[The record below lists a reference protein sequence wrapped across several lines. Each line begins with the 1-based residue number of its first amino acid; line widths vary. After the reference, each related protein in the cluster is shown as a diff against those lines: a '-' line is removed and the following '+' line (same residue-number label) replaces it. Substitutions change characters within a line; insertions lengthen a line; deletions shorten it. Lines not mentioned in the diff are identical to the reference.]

1 MNLQRY
7 IKIDG
12 IYQLL
17 SEAHKTG
24 RPIYIHS
31 PTGVGKTA
39 AVRYF
44 YRNKKVLWL
53 GEADGKLTA
62 MPPEERIAEDTVIF
76 DDVSFLDDSAS
87 QQYITSMIRNG
98 RKHAVILGRP
108 VLPVFLIPFVLA
120 PVLNAWVFKLF
131 VDVLGMNGFLYT
143 LPWTT
148 PAPIGIV
155 LGCGL
160 SPLAFVFAVVA
171 LVLDFVVYYPFFK
184 TYDLQKC
191 EEEAQIEAEELEA
204 LASDKAA
211 RMSDAFQGKTQAS
224 ELSAAAPAPTKAAPV
239 AEAASGEGL
248 AGKKVLVLC
257 AGGGTSG
264 LLANALAKAAEER
277 GIDLESAAGA
287 YGAHLDIMPDF
298 DLVVL
303 APQVASYYEDL
314 KLDADRMGV
323 KAAACEGR
331 QYIALTRD
339 GEAALEFVRQQ
350 LSE

>member
-108 VLPVFLIPFVLA
+108 VLPVFLIPFS
-120 PVLNAWVFKLF
+120 
-131 VDVLGMNGFLYT
+131 
-143 LPWTT
+143 
-148 PAPIGIV
+148 I
-155 LGCGL
+155 
-160 SPLAFVFAVVA
+160 
-171 LVLDFVVYYPFFK
+171 
-184 TYDLQKC
+184 
-191 EEEAQIEAEELEA
+191 
-204 LASDKAA
+204 
-211 RMSDAFQGKTQAS
+211 
-224 ELSAAAPAPTKAAPV
+224 
-239 AEAASGEGL
+239 
-248 AGKKVLVLC
+248 
-257 AGGGTSG
+257 SG
-264 LLANALAKAAEER
+264 LLITADERTMLLQEKDIVTLASEYGLDTESQKSMNVQDPARHLRLFPLHKHNFHPDEER
-277 GIDLESAAGA
+277 T
-287 YGAHLDIMPDF
+287 
-298 DLVVL
+298 VL
-303 APQVASYYEDL
+303 Q
-314 KLDADRMGV
+314 RG
-323 KAAACEGR
+323 
-331 QYIALTRD
+331 
-339 GEAALEFVRQQ
+339 GE
-350 LSE
+350 

>member
-98 RKHAVILGRP
+98 RKHAVILGALSSRSSSSRSASRGSLLRP
-108 VLPVFLIPFVLA
+108 
-120 PVLNAWVFKLF
+120 
-131 VDVLGMNGFLYT
+131 MNGRCFSRRRT
-143 LPWTT
+143 SSRLPQSTAST
-148 PAPIGIV
+148 RNRR
-155 LGCGL
+155 
-160 SPLAFVFAVVA
+160 SP
-171 LVLDFVVYYPFFK
+171 
-184 TYDLQKC
+184 
-191 EEEAQIEAEELEA
+191 
-204 LASDKAA
+204 
-211 RMSDAFQGKTQAS
+211 
-224 ELSAAAPAPTKAAPV
+224 
-239 AEAASGEGL
+239 
-248 AGKKVLVLC
+248 
-257 AGGGTSG
+257 
-264 LLANALAKAAEER
+264 
-277 GIDLESAAGA
+277 
-287 YGAHLDIMPDF
+287 
-298 DLVVL
+298 
-303 APQVASYYEDL
+303 
-314 KLDADRMGV
+314 
-323 KAAACEGR
+323 
-331 QYIALTRD
+331 
-339 GEAALEFVRQQ
+339 
-350 LSE
+350 